1 MKQGKLAESQ
11 DYFKKSIEMAPQDEN
26 LPYNVAEI
34 YFSNQQ
40 IDDAI
45 RYFELA
51 SQIKPDWPDPYYRV
65 ALAYLNKGDNAKAAE
80 NLEKF
85 IKLEPETERTAQA
98 KAILEAI
105 KK

>member
-1 MKQGKLAESQ
+1 M
-11 DYFKKSIEMAPQDEN
+11 
-26 LPYNVAEI
+26 
-34 YFSNQQ
+34 
-40 IDDAI
+40 
-45 RYFELA
+45 A
-51 SQIKPDWPDPYYRV
+51 SQIKPEWPDPYLRV
-65 ALAYLNKGDNAKAAE
+65 AYAYLNKGESAKAAE

>member
-1 MKQGKLAESQ
+1 
-11 DYFKKSIEMAPQDEN
+11 MAPQDEN

-34 YFSNQQ
+34 YFSNSQV
-40 IDDAI
+40 DDAI
-45 RYFELA
+45 RYFEMA
-51 SQIKPDWPDPYYRV
+51 IQIKPDWPDPYLRV
-65 ALAYLNKGDNAKAAE
+65 AYAYLNKGDTAKAAE

-98 KAILEAI
+98 KSILEAI